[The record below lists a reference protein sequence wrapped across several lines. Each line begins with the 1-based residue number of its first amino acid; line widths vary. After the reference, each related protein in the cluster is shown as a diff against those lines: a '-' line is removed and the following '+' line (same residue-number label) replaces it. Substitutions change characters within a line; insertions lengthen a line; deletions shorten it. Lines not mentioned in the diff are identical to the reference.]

1 MKVQLKSEGAPA
13 TEPELDRLRRAIGSE
28 PPSDYVAFLSLRNGC
43 RVEANVFRVDK
54 ANDSGVNTFLDI
66 ARILDEKASL
76 GGQLSVQSWP
86 VADAEGGNYVC
97 LRQEETGA
105 WCVVFWDH
113 ELEQE
118 TALNST
124 FSAFLESLEGCDPA
138 SVELKPGQVI
148 SAWIDPSLLTED
160 DE

>member
-1 MKVQLKSEGAPA
+1 MKVQLNSEGAPA
-13 TEPELDRLRRAIGSE
+13 SELELERLRRAIGSE
-28 PPSDYVAFLSLRNGC
+28 PPSDYVDFLSSRNGC
-43 RVEANVFRVDK
+43 RVETNVFRVDET
-54 ANDSGVNTFLDI
+54 NDSGVNTFLDVGRVI
-66 ARILDEKASL
+66 DEKAAL
-76 GGQLSVQSWP
+76 GGRLSRHAWP

-97 LRQEETGA
+97 LRREESGT

-118 TALNST
+118 TVLSST
-124 FSAFLESLEGCDPA
+124 FSAFLESLEKFDLA

>member
-1 MKVQLKSEGAPA
+1 MKVLLKEEGAPA
-13 TEPELDRLRRAIGSE
+13 SELELERLRRKMGAD
-28 PPSDYVAFLSLRNGC
+28 PPSDYLDFLATRNGC
-43 RVEANVFRVDK
+43 RVETNVFRVDDS
-54 ANDSGVNTFLDI
+54 NDSGINAFLDI
-66 ARILDEKASL
+66 DRVIDEKAAL
-76 GGQLSVQSWP
+76 GRRLSRHAWP

-97 LRQEETGA
+97 LRLEESGA

-118 TALNST
+118 TVL
-124 FSAFLESLEGCDPA
+124 SATLSDFLESLEKFDPA

-160 DE
+160 DD